1 MSKIAVLSDIH
12 GNSAALQAVLQEI
25 CRRNIEECFILGDL
39 IGYYHRPWRFFD
51 CLGSCRAGFC
61 DSGRS

>member
-25 CRRNIEECFILGDL
+25 CRWNIEECFILGDL
-39 IGYYHRPWRFFD
+39 IGYYHRPLEVLRF
-51 CLGSCRAGFC
+51 L
-61 DSGRS
+61 

>member
-25 CRRNIEECFILGDL
+25 
-39 IGYYHRPWRFFD
+39 
-51 CLGSCRAGFC
+51 SAGI
-61 DSGRS
+61 SKNVLYWGI